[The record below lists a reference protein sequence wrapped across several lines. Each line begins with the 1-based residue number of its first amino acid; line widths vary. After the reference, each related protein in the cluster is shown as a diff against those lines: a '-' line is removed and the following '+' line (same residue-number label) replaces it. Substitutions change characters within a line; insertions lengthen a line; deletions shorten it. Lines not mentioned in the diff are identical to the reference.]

1 MMAFS
6 TSGTLSRHTK
16 TIHEAFRP
24 EACPHCSSRF
34 RDKYTLKKH
43 LPMHDEDHI
52 LKRKN
57 RALDWEGAEKAMLEE
72 SKAGAIVKEEAKQQV
87 VQEARVEEQE
97 VRREEQEAGEMEG
110 SAVGEEEEDNLP
122 EENVPFPHKRV
133 FEIPSKVTPR
143 SQRFECYVCEE
154 RFDLF
159 EFQNHVRGHTED
171 LRTTKDQLLTY
182 MEKYS
187 GSTEKMN
194 ATIASL
200 IAQGECD

>member
-72 SKAGAIVKEEAKQQV
+72 SKAGVFVKEEAKQQV
-87 VQEARVEEQE
+87 VPE
-97 VRREEQEAGEMEG
+97 VRVEEQEAGEMEG
-110 SAVGEEEEDNLP
+110 SAIEEEEEDNLP
-122 EENVPFPHKRV
+122 EESVPLPRKRV
-133 FEIPSKVTPR
+133 FEVPSKVTTR

-159 EFQNHVRGHTED
+159 EFQNHVKGHTED
-171 LRTTKDQLLTY
+171 LRTTKDQLLSY

>member
-1 MMAFS
+1 MGV
-6 TSGTLSRHTK
+6 TSDISPS
-16 TIHEAFRP
+16 AS
-24 EACPHCSSRF
+24 HCTSRF

-43 LPMHDEDHI
+43 LPIHDEEHI

-57 RALDWEGAEKAMLEE
+57 RALDWEGAEKAMMEE
-72 SKAGAIVKEEAKQQV
+72 SKVGVIVKEEAKQQV
-87 VQEARVEEQE
+87 VQEVRVEEQN
-97 VRREEQEAGEMEG
+97 VGEMEG
-110 SAVGEEEEDNLP
+110 SPGEEEEEDNLP
-122 EENVPFPHKRV
+122 EVRVPLPYKRV
-133 FEIPSKVTPR
+133 FEVPSKVTTTR
-143 SQRFECYVCEE
+143 TQRFECYVCEE

-159 EFQNHVRGHTED
+159 EFHNHVKGHTED
-171 LRTTKDQLLTY
+171 LRTTKDQLISY